1 MSEILQG
8 NFPPKPLDRVV
19 SVEGSVAVARTR
31 GRRFN
36 FDDLIGTRGLFTY
49 RKMRLDEQ
57 VKAVMVFKR
66 DAIFARGWCFEFDE
80 DTTLSEAEQQTRV
93 EAFKRIVQRIPGSF
107 VDGLN
112 CIATGRDFGY
122 SVTEKVYTQLSDGKG
137 GTLIGIGGLLGRDPT
152 SFVFDTDEFGQLRSC
167 RQEIG
172 GRRIDIDL
180 TNFIHY
186 VHNPEF
192 DVYFG
197 RSDLREAYKAWFWKT
212 RMMDYWMTFGERLA
226 GGFAVAST
234 STEANLRYGSQE
246 WSYLEDAIN
255 NLSSVNGMI
264 LPPGVTLDLKS
275 PASSDFY
282 EKAVEFFDLGIA
294 RSLLVPNLL
303 GVSHTGQTG
312 AYSQS
317 QTQLEAFFWTLNSD
331 KQRLEATINEQLFK
345 DLGDQNWGDDD
356 YPQFKFNELSS
367 ERLKWTVESWS
378 KLAQVGSVLVTEKDE
393 AKLREMLNMPPREE
407 GAQQLAEAKFQPP
420 VPATLG
426 PAAAGE
432 ARPGTESANPPLP
445 PGVDPP
451 AAPVAS
457 PAAEMA
463 ALREDMATLLRFY
476 SEASAPQAP
485 AGPPRDKAAATQR
498 AATRV
503 HFAVIDDR
511 QRSMGRS
518 MVAATAAFLARGVKQ
533 LLGTDADLALLTD
546 ADVADIAD
554 IEFSTSQK
562 GKLKA
567 NLARALSES
576 YALGRDMA
584 GNELE
589 RAHARYTREK
599 PEAPLP
605 FARAAFTDIRDKAV
619 AYFDANAFRMAG
631 NLTETTR
638 GVIQGELQNAVK
650 FGKSPPEARADI
662 WKALLKKGLV
672 SMGSVR
678 DVESEEIVGT
688 VEAAWMVSED
698 AAAAYLDTL
707 ARTNLFEAMN
717 EARFAEF
724 TDPAVADFVEGLEY
738 SAILDERTT
747 HICES
752 LDGAQY
758 RADNE
763 AIWDKYRPPNHYN
776 CRSLLIPITTLDD
789 WDGVE
794 SPAPT
799 VEPQEGF
806 K

>member
-1 MSEILQG
+1 MSEVIDG
-8 NFPPKPLDRVV
+8 RFPPKPLDRVV

-36 FDDLIGTRGLFTY
+36 FDDLIGSRGLFTY

-80 DTTLSEAEQQTRV
+80 DTTLSEAEQKMRV

-152 SFVFDTDEFGQLRSC
+152 SFVFNTDEFGQLIDC

-172 GRRIDIDL
+172 GKKIPIDL
-180 TNFIHY
+180 SNFIHY

-192 DVYFG
+192 DLYFG
-197 RSDLREAYKAWFWKT
+197 RSDLREAYKSWFWKT

-234 STEANLRYGSQE
+234 SVEANMRYGSQE
-246 WSYLEDAIN
+246 WAYLEDAIN
-255 NLSSVNGMI
+255 NLASVNGMI

-367 ERLKWTVESWS
+367 ERLKWTVESWA
-378 KLAQVGSVLVTEKDE
+378 KLSQAGSVLVTEKDE
-393 AKLREMLNMPPREE
+393 ARIREMLDMPPREE
-407 GAQQLAEAKFQPP
+407 GAQQLAEVKYTPPIQVDPNKVPVTEPP
-420 VPATLG
+420 VPPATINAEADRAQLDAMRDTMTSILAAFEKMK
-426 PAAAGE
+426 PA
-432 ARPGTESANPPLP
+432 ES
-445 PGVDPP
+445 PP
-451 AAPVAS
+451 AS
-457 PAAEMA
+457 AE
-463 ALREDMATLLRFY
+463 RSKY
-476 SEASAPQAP
+476 
-485 AGPPRDKAAATQR
+485 
-498 AATRV
+498 AATRRAAQRV
-503 HFAVIDDR
+503 HFTVIDDR
-511 QRSMGRS
+511 QHGMARALTLS
-518 MVAATAAFLARGVKQ
+518 TAQFLARGVKQ
-533 LLGTDADLALLTD
+533 ILGTDEDLARLTD
-546 ADVADIAD
+546 ADVSDIAD
-554 IEFSTSQK
+554 VEFTTSQK

-567 NLARALSES
+567 TLARALSES

-584 GNELE
+584 GNEIT
-589 RAHARYTREK
+589 RAHVKYTRER
-599 PEAPLP
+599 PDAPIA
-605 FARAAFTDIRDKAV
+605 FARVDFTDIRDKA
-619 AYFDANAFRMAG
+619 AEYFDANAFRMAG
-631 NLTETTR
+631 NLTEATR
-638 GVIQGELQNAVK
+638 GIIQGVLQSAVK
-650 FGKSPPEARADI
+650 YGKSPPEVRAEI
-662 WKALLKKGLV
+662 WTALLKKGLV
-672 SMGSVR
+672 NMTAIR
-678 DVESEEIVGT
+678 DTETGETVEA

-738 SAILDERTT
+738 SAILDDRTT

-752 LDGAQY
+752 LDEARY
-758 RADNE
+758 RTDNE
-763 AIWDKYRPPNHYN
+763 GIWDKYRPPNHYN

-794 SPAPT
+794 SPVPT